1 MLFSQAGVAVGT
13 GAGFALLLAA
23 LQPGEQAMSPVSL
36 VVFGSACLVV
46 AALLDFVGM
55 TTSFAIRWR
64 IQSRL
69 RDEVIDRARDHRG
82 MLLPLPLRPNSVI
95 GVASAA
101 GIGAAHTGWMTQL
114 LLNGLMPLLVAF
126 ALAIAISLRAP
137 LVLLAMFCLLAAI
150 IPLVWLQVKRV
161 SSAAEH
167 FLTSASEKTKALR
180 RASQDAID
188 GIETERESMGGLEAY
203 EQARRAR
210 MTGVQWLRLGTGVLV
225 GIAIGGCVL
234 LLRER
239 PLELTELAI
248 LIALLRAALIGIVGV
263 ARASGNAARVQPK
276 AEQLR
281 RTLDPAPALAE
292 AADGVDSITVHGVEP
307 PDWLACIAAV
317 AHHLGGFPSAG
328 IQVEEDGLR
337 VRTASDARWIS
348 VRADDRKGNEQHSD
362 LHLAITPAG
371 EVQAWDPRGE
381 IPWPSGKTD
390 DGAFIESDDLEDEE
404 SEPI

>member
-1 MLFSQAGVAVGT
+1 
-13 GAGFALLLAA
+13 
-23 LQPGEQAMSPVSL
+23 
-36 VVFGSACLVV
+36 
-46 AALLDFVGM
+46 
-55 TTSFAIRWR
+55 
-64 IQSRL
+64 
-69 RDEVIDRARDHRG
+69 
-82 MLLPLPLRPNSVI
+82 
-95 GVASAA
+95 
-101 GIGAAHTGWMTQL
+101 
-114 LLNGLMPLLVAF
+114 
-126 ALAIAISLRAP
+126 
-137 LVLLAMFCLLAAI
+137 MFCLLAAI

-281 RTLDPAPALAE
+281 RTLDPAAR
-292 AADGVDSITVHGVEP
+292 
-307 PDWLACIAAV
+307 
-317 AHHLGGFPSAG
+317 SAG
-328 IQVEEDGLR
+328 GGRPSSRCMRQ
-337 VRTASDARWIS
+337 
-348 VRADDRKGNEQHSD
+348 
-362 LHLAITPAG
+362 PAG
-371 EVQAWDPRGE
+371 RAGC
-381 IPWPSGKTD
+381 SSMAG
-390 DGAFIESDDLEDEE
+390 
-404 SEPI
+404 